1 MARSSQSVSALVV
14 ALAFLSLLLSGA
26 IFGFFYAWVC
36 STMWGLDAI
45 DPRVAIQAMQG
56 MNASVRNGV
65 FMPAFFLT
73 PVVMLLT
80 AAVALRAGR
89 RVSGLAFGAGGLV
102 YLTGGLILTAAVNV
116 PMNEALARIEVPQD
130 VMAARDIWAAY
141 SPRWQMFN
149 TVRTVVS
156 AVALLGAGVGLF
168 YLRPGRAAAI

>member
-1 MARSSQSVSALVV
+1 MTRSSQSVPALVF

-116 PMNEALARIEVPQD
+116 PMNEALAKIEVPQD
-130 VMAARDIWAAY
+130 VTAAHDIWAAY
-141 SPRWQMFN
+141 SPRWQVFN
-149 TVRTVVS
+149 MVRTVMS
-156 AVALLGAGVGLF
+156 GVALMAAGAGLYF
-168 YLRPGRAAAI
+168 LRRDNAPVT